1 MIKKQPKNKSR
12 RFRHQRVRKKVHGT
26 AERPR
31 LVVFRSLK
39 QVYTQVIDD
48 DKGVTLAAASSLEAD
63 LKGLSPQ
70 EKSQKV
76 GALTAERAKEKGVVD
91 VAFDRSGFKY
101 HGRVKALADAVREAG
116 LNF

>member
-12 RFRHQRVRKKVHGT
+12 RFRHKRVRKRVHGT
-26 AERPR
+26 GERPR

-76 GALTAERAKEKGVVD
+76 GALTAERAKEKGITSVV
-91 VAFDRSGFKY
+91 FDRAGYKY
-101 HGRVKALADAVREAG
+101 HGRVATLADAARENG
-116 LNF
+116 LEF